1 VRVSSS
7 SQAYNTDFLH
17 NSGSTF
23 DGFHVMAKPIG
34 PVCNLDCSYC
44 YYLEKEKLFPKG
56 ENFRMNPGVLESYI
70 RQYCESQPSP
80 EITFAWQGGE
90 PTLLGV
96 EYFQRVVELE
106 KKYAGGRTVHNAMQT
121 NGTKLDHEW
130 CRFFR
135 ESNFLVGLSI
145 DGPRAL
151 HDTYRVDK
159 GQKPTFDCVMR
170 GLDLLKKHRVE
181 FNTLTVVNASN
192 VKHPLKVY
200 DFLRETGS
208 GFIQFIPLV
217 ERRPA
222 GNGNL
227 LDFAEPPEPGQP
239 PSPVTRWS
247 VNADLYGDFLIRIFD
262 QWVRRDVGKVFV
274 QMFDVSLGIWS
285 GADPN
290 LCVFLKNCGQA
301 LAVEHNGDL
310 FSCDHFVYPKY
321 QLGNIMNTS
330 LRAMGHSDVQQRFGN
345 SKSESLPEYCRACDV
360 RFACNGECPKHR
372 FLKTPDGEE
381 GLNYLCGAY
390 KKIFRHVDPF
400 MKQMASLLLARR
412 PPAEIMTLIDR

>member
-1 VRVSSS
+1 
-7 SQAYNTDFLH
+7 
-17 NSGSTF
+17 
-23 DGFHVMAKPIG
+23 MAKPIG
-34 PVCNLDCSYC
+34 PICNLDCTYC
-44 YYLEKEKLFPKG
+44 YYLEKEKLFPRG
-56 ENFRMNPGVLESYI
+56 ENFRMKPEVLESYI
-70 RQYCESQPSP
+70 RQYCESQSSP

-96 EYFQRVVELE
+96 DYFRKIVELE
-106 KKYAGGRTVHNAMQT
+106 KTYAGGRTVHNALQT

-130 CRFFR
+130 CRFFQ
-135 ESNFLVGLSI
+135 ENGFLIGLSV

-159 GQKPTFDCVMR
+159 GQKPTFARVMH
-170 GLDLLKKHRVE
+170 GLELLKKHGVE

-217 ERRPA
+217 ERLPA
-222 GNGNL
+222 EGGSKHG
-227 LDFAEPPEPGQP
+227 LDFADPPEPGQP
-239 PSPVTRWS
+239 ASPVTRWS
-247 VNADLYGDFLIRIFD
+247 VNAGLYGDFLIQIFD

-285 GADPN
+285 GAGAG
-290 LCVFLKNCGQA
+290 LCVFLEDCGRA
-301 LAVEHNGDL
+301 LAIEHNGDL

-321 QLGNIMNTS
+321 RLGNVMNDGLGAMVNS
-330 LRAMGHSDVQQRFGN
+330 DRQSEFGRA
-345 SKSESLPEYCRACDV
+345 KSESLPKFCHECDV

-372 FLKTPDGEE
+372 FIKTPDGED
-381 GLNYLCGAY
+381 GLNYLCPAY
-390 KKIFRHVDPF
+390 KKFFHHVGPL
-400 MKQMASLLLARR
+400 MKQMATLLHSGRA
-412 PPAEIMTLIDR
+412 PAEIMTLLRQKHPPGSNP

>member
-1 VRVSSS
+1 MDPNLRIPGADS
-7 SQAYNTDFLH
+7 
-17 NSGSTF
+17 
-23 DGFHVMAKPIG
+23 FHVMAKPIG
-34 PVCNLDCSYC
+34 PVCNLDCTYC
-44 YYLEKEKLFPKG
+44 YYLEKEKLFPRG
-56 ENFRMNPGVLESYI
+56 ENFRMKPEVLDAYI
-70 RQYCESQPSP
+70 RQYIESQSSP

-96 EYFQRVVELE
+96 DYFKKIVELE
-106 KKYAGGRTVHNAMQT
+106 RKYAGGRPVHNALQT

-135 ESNFLVGLSI
+135 ENGFLIGLSI

-159 GQKPTFDCVMR
+159 GGKPTFDRVMH
-170 GLDLLKKHRVE
+170 GLNLLKKHQVE

-217 ERRPA
+217 ERVPA
-222 GNGNL
+222 ERGSN
-227 LDFAEPPEPGQP
+227 LDFAEPPEAGQS

-247 VNADLYGDFLIRIFD
+247 VNAELYGDFLIAIFD

-285 GADPN
+285 GAGAG
-290 LCVFLKNCGQA
+290 LCVFLENCGRA
-301 LAVEHNGDL
+301 LAIEHNGDL

-321 QLGNIMNTS
+321 QLGNIMNNS
-330 LRAMGHSDVQQRFGN
+330 LGDMVNSERQSAFGRAKSDL
-345 SKSESLPEYCRACDV
+345 LPKYCRECDV

-372 FLKTPDGEE
+372 FIKTPDGEE
-381 GLNYLCGAY
+381 GLNYLCPAY
-390 KKIFRHVDPF
+390 KKFFHHVDPL
-400 MKQMASLLLARR
+400 MKQMAALLHSGRA
-412 PPAEIMTLIDR
+412 PAEIMRLSQPAKAG

>member
-1 VRVSSS
+1 
-7 SQAYNTDFLH
+7 
-17 NSGSTF
+17 
-23 DGFHVMAKPIG
+23 MAKPIG
-34 PVCNLDCSYC
+34 PVCNLDCTYC

-56 ENFRMNPGVLESYI
+56 ENFRMKPDVLESYI
-70 RQYCESQPSP
+70 RQYCESQTSP

-96 EYFQRVVELE
+96 EYFRKVVELE

-130 CRFFR
+130 CRLFR
-135 ESNFLVGLSI
+135 DNSFLVGLSI

-159 GQKPTFDCVMR
+159 GKKPTFERVMH

-217 ERRPA
+217 ERLPSGSRSS
-222 GNGNL
+222 

-247 VNADLYGDFLIRIFD
+247 VNAELYGDFLTTIFD

-285 GADPN
+285 GAGAG
-290 LCVFLKNCGQA
+290 LCVFQENCGRA
-301 LAVEHNGDL
+301 LAMEHNGDL

-321 QLGNIMNTS
+321 LLGNIMNDS
-330 LRAMGHSDVQQRFGN
+330 LGAMVNSDRQAEFGKA
-345 SKSESLPEYCRACDV
+345 KSATLPKYCRECDV

-372 FLKTPDGEE
+372 FLKTLDGED
-381 GLNYLCGAY
+381 GLNYLCPAY
-390 KKIFRHVDPF
+390 KKFFSHVDPL
-400 MKQMASLLLARR
+400 MKQMASLLQARR
-412 PPAEIMTLIDR
+412 APAEIMTMIGELRKTPIRLSS

>member
-1 VRVSSS
+1 
-7 SQAYNTDFLH
+7 
-17 NSGSTF
+17 
-23 DGFHVMAKPIG
+23 MAKPIG
-34 PVCNLDCSYC
+34 PICNLDCTYC

-56 ENFRMNPGVLESYI
+56 ENFRMKPDVLESYI
-70 RQYCESQPSP
+70 RQYIELQTTP

-96 EYFQRVVELE
+96 DYFRKIVELE
-106 KKYAGGRTVHNAMQT
+106 KKYAGGRTVHNALQT
-121 NGTKLDHEW
+121 NGTRLDHEW

-135 ESNFLVGLSI
+135 QNGFLIGLSI
-145 DGPRAL
+145 DGPRTL

-159 GQKPTFDCVMR
+159 GQKPTFDRVMH
-170 GLDLLKKHRVE
+170 GLNLLKKHGVE

-200 DFLRETGS
+200 DFLREAGS

-217 ERRPA
+217 ERLPA
-222 GNGNL
+222 GGGSKHG

-247 VNADLYGDFLIRIFD
+247 VPADLYGEFLIRIFD

-274 QMFDVSLGIWS
+274 QMFDISLGIWS
-285 GADPN
+285 GAGAS
-290 LCVFLKNCGQA
+290 LCVFLEDCGRAMA
-301 LAVEHNGDL
+301 LEHNGDL

-321 QLGNIMNTS
+321 HLGNLMNDS
-330 LRAMGHSDVQQRFGN
+330 LGAMVNSDRQQAFGQA
-345 SKSESLPEYCRACDV
+345 KSATLPKFCRACDV

-372 FLKTPDGEE
+372 FIQTPDGED
-381 GLNYLCGAY
+381 GLNYLCAGY
-390 KKIFRHVDPF
+390 KKYFHHVGPA
-400 MKQMASLLLARR
+400 MKQMAALLHAGRA
-412 PPAEIMTLIDR
+412 PAEIMQTLRP

>member
-1 VRVSSS
+1 
-7 SQAYNTDFLH
+7 
-17 NSGSTF
+17 
-23 DGFHVMAKPIG
+23 MAKPIG
-34 PVCNLDCSYC
+34 PICNLDCKYC
-44 YYLEKEKLFPKG
+44 YYLEKEKLFPRG
-56 ENFRMNPGVLESYI
+56 ENFRMKPDVLESYI
-70 RQYCESQPSP
+70 RQYCESQSSP

-96 EYFQRVVELE
+96 DYFRKIVELE
-106 KKYAGGRTVHNAMQT
+106 KKYAGGRPVHNALQT
-121 NGTKLDHEW
+121 NGTKLDREW

-135 ESNFLVGLSI
+135 ENGFLIGLSV

-159 GQKPTFDCVMR
+159 GGKPTFDRVMH
-170 GLDLLKKHRVE
+170 GLELLKKHQVE

-217 ERRPA
+217 ERLPA
-222 GNGNL
+222 GSGSN

-247 VNADLYGDFLIRIFD
+247 VNAELYGDFLIAIFD

-285 GADPN
+285 GAGAG
-290 LCVFLKNCGQA
+290 LCVFLEDCGRA
-301 LAVEHNGDL
+301 LAIEHNGDL

-321 QLGNIMNTS
+321 QLGNIMNDS
-330 LRAMGHSDVQQRFGN
+330 LGAMVNSDRQAEFGRA
-345 SKSESLPEYCRACDV
+345 KSETLPKYCRECDV

-372 FLKTPDGEE
+372 FIKTPEGED
-381 GLNYLCGAY
+381 GLNYLCPAY
-390 KKIFRHVDPF
+390 KKYFRHVDPF
-400 MKQMASLLLARR
+400 MRKMAALLHAGRA
-412 PPAEIMTLIDR
+412 PAEIMRLSQPASPR

>member
-1 VRVSSS
+1 
-7 SQAYNTDFLH
+7 
-17 NSGSTF
+17 
-23 DGFHVMAKPIG
+23 MAKPIG
-34 PVCNLDCSYC
+34 PACNLDCTYC

-56 ENFRMNPGVLESYI
+56 QNFRMIPDVLESYI
-70 RQYCESQPSP
+70 RQYCESQASP

-96 EYFQRVVELE
+96 EFFRRVVELE

-135 ESNFLVGLSI
+135 ENNFLVGLSI

-159 GQKPTFDCVMR
+159 GHKPTFDRVMS
-170 GLDLLKKHRVE
+170 GLDLLNKHRVE
-181 FNTLTVVNASN
+181 FNTLTVVSASN

-217 ERRPA
+217 ERQPA
-222 GNGNL
+222 GGGSNL
-227 LDFAEPPEPGQP
+227 AFAEPPEPGQSD
-239 PSPVTRWS
+239 SPVTRWS
-247 VNADLYGDFLIRIFD
+247 VNADLYGAFLIRIFD
-262 QWVRRDVGKVFV
+262 EWVRLDVGKVFV

-285 GADPN
+285 GAGDG
-290 LCVFLKNCGQA
+290 LCVFQENCGQA
-301 LAVEHNGDL
+301 LALEHNGDL
-310 FSCDHFVYPKY
+310 FSCDHYVYPKY
-321 QLGNIMNTS
+321 RLGNIMNGS
-330 LRAMGHSDVQQRFGN
+330 LGDMVCSNAQQKFGN
-345 SKSESLPEYCRACDV
+345 LKSEALPKFCRVCDV

-372 FLKTPDGEE
+372 FIETPDGED
-381 GLNYLCGAY
+381 GLNYLCHAY
-390 KKIFRHVDPF
+390 KKFFLHVDPF
-400 MKQMASLLLARR
+400 MKQMASLLHARR
-412 PPAEIMTLIDR
+412 APAEIMALVRGHPRMGARTP